1 MNLRQQL
8 LERAKVACCVHQGMQ
23 QCNFSENSA
32 TGNATPMQQTPANPH
47 EIRVSSATGNATT
60 VQQSSCIGGQKT
72 PPKVALSCSGVASV
86 ADLFD
91 DRVTCTVCRNLWP
104 GNKCL
109 THRPAGLTS
118 RDLAADFTDLMQRCP
133 AYMPLARAQAP

>member
-8 LERAKVACCVHQGMQ
+8 LERAKVACCVHKGMQ

-60 VQQSSCIGGQKT
+60 VQQGSCIGGQKT
-72 PPKVALSCSGVASV
+72 PPKVALSCIEVESV
-86 ADLFD
+86 ADPFD
-91 DRVTCTVCRNLWP
+91 DRVRCTDCRNLW
-104 GNKCL
+104 KASYCV
-109 THRPAGLTS
+109 THRAAGLAC
-118 RDLAADFTDLMQRCP
+118 RDLAQEFTLLRQRCP
-133 AYMPLARAQAP
+133 AFTPMARAQAP